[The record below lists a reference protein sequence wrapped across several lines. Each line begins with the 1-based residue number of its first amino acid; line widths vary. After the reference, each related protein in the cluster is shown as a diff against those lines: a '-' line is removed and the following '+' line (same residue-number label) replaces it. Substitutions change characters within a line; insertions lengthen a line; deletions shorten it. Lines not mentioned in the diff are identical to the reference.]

1 MTAAFSPINNAVE
14 FVLFPTFVGQMDK
27 SATLR
32 AVTPY
37 MLSLASTTPPS
48 SLGFIAQVPSECQV
62 VDAVSRWYLEIASLS
77 PSEYTMS
84 GALVETGVSLF
95 FDGRR
100 TASGKLWMICSHL
113 SPIRRQAPAEFT
125 GLLIQPVE
133 QRKIAGFG

>member
-37 MLSLASTTPPS
+37 TLSWASTTPPMA
-48 SLGFIAQVPSECQV
+48 LGFIAQVPSECQV

-77 PSEYTMS
+77 ATEYTMS
-84 GALVETGVSLF
+84 DALVDTGVSLSLIAA
-95 FDGRR
+95 G
-100 TASGKLWMICSHL
+100 L
-113 SPIRRQAPAEFT
+113 PA
-125 GLLIQPVE
+125 GN
-133 QRKIAGFG
+133 FG